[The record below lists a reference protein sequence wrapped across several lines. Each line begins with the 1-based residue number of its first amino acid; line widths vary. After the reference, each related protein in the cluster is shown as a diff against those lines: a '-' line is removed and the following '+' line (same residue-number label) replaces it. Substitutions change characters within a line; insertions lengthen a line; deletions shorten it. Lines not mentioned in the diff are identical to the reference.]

1 MSESENRP
9 NEIDYKQYTENPQEF
24 FIIINNLTNLSN
36 KEYEYAQYLLEDMI
50 NYQQEKFSSENIK
63 LCKYYNKYIDVLI
76 KKFFDNEYL
85 NSFTNENEILFAI
98 KYFDDIYDFC
108 KEYLEKCIKI
118 YSNYLE
124 KYKNS
129 DVKDLNNEIKDYF
142 LELSE
147 VYRNYAIIEKEE
159 RNFNTAI
166 VFFDKSINL
175 KIKYFYKENKFNKNL
190 LSIFIEKSTC
200 FINNPHYYLVCLY
213 KIKCIIDI
221 LISNEIK
228 KNNNN
233 NLNEIFELPEKNF
246 LEIEKINANDKKLFL
261 NNEIIKNEKF
271 KKLCDSN
278 ENLNNLMFYYEKNN
292 EKIKDDIEE
301 IFAYEEFKKK
311 YGEDFI
317 KNEYNKDFFDN
328 KINMN
333 EIQNI
338 NNNLIKRKKRISME
352 NDFELEK
359 IKENAKNDFNKKKY
373 I

>member
-1 MSESENRP
+1 MSQIEIP

-24 FIIINNLTNLSN
+24 FIIINNLINLTN

-50 NYQQEKFSSENIK
+50 NYQTEKFSSENVK
-63 LCKYYNKYIDVLI
+63 LCKFYNKYIDILL

-85 NSFTNENEILFAI
+85 TSLTNELNNDEILITF
-98 KYFDDIYDFC
+98 KYLDDIYDFC

-129 DVKDLNNEIKDYF
+129 NIIDLNSEIKDYF

-166 VFFDKSINL
+166 IFFDKSINL
-175 KIKYFYKENKFNKNL
+175 YLKYVYKENKYNKYL

-213 KIKCIIDI
+213 KIKCLIDI
-221 LISNEIK
+221 LISFEIE
-228 KNNNN
+228 NY
-233 NLNEIFELPEKNF
+233 NLNENFILPEKNF
-246 LEIEKINANDKKLFL
+246 LETEKINVNDKKLFF
-261 NNEIIKNEKF
+261 NNEFYNNEKF
-271 KKLCDSN
+271 KKICEKN
-278 ENLNNLMFYYEKNN
+278 ENLNDLMFYYENNN

-301 IFAYEEFKKK
+301 IFVYEEFKKK
-311 YGEDFI
+311 YGEEFI
-317 KNEYNKDFFDN
+317 KNEYNKDFFDS

-333 EIQNI
+333 EIENI
-338 NNNLIKRKKRISME
+338 NNNLIKRKKRFSME
-352 NDFELEK
+352 NDYELDK
-359 IKENAKNDFNKKKY
+359 IKENVKNDSNKKKY